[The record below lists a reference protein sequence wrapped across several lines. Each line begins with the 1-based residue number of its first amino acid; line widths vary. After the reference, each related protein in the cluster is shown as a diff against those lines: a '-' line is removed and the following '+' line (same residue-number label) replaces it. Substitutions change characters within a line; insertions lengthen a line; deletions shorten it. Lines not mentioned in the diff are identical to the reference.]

1 MKEKMTKQVLLKD
14 LPGVLIGIVGLI
26 LGLVIC
32 PDNHYLA
39 GLLLLVCAVCVY
51 VYCVFVQTS
60 RNWLDIRGVF
70 SAIWL
75 SLIHISEPTRH

>member
-39 GLLLLVCAVCVY
+39 GLLLLVCAVCV
-51 VYCVFVQTS
+51 
-60 RNWLDIRGVF
+60 
-70 SAIWL
+70 
-75 SLIHISEPTRH
+75 

>member
-32 PDNHYLA
+32 PDNHYFA

-51 VYCVFVQTS
+51 VHCVFVQTS

-70 SAIWL
+70 SAIWIATIGFAK
-75 SLIHISEPTRH
+75 SLLT